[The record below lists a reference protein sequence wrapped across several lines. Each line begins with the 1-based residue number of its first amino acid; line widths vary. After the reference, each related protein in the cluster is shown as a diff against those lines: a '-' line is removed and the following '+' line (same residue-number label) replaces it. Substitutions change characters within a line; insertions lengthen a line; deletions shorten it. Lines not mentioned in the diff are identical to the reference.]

1 MKKFMALYMA
11 SGPEFEKMMKNST
24 PEQHEEGN
32 GRLDEVD
39 ECQ

>member
-1 MKKFMALYMA
+1 MAA
-11 SGPEFEKMMKNST
+11 GAEFEKMMKNST
-24 PEQHEEGN
+24 PEQEERN